1 MTAHGAGFS
10 GRIGVGVR
18 PALVL
23 VDVVRAYVEPDGPFW
38 LGSHEAVDRMLQGC
52 RRLLDAARASD
63 RPVVR
68 TVVRYAPGAADA
80 GWFVAKVPALAHFAI
95 DAPGDWGALAT
106 ALDPRAGESVVAKRH
121 ASAFAGTPL
130 ASELT
135 ARGVDTVVVCGV
147 STSGCV
153 RATATDALA
162 LGLRPL
168 VVGPACADRSE
179 ALHARNL
186 ADLDAKY
193 ADVVDLA
200 GGLAALDVPPGATP
214 S

>member
-1 MTAHGAGFS
+1 MTAHGAAFS
-10 GRIGVGVR
+10 GRIGVGLR
-18 PALVL
+18 PALVV

-38 LGSHEAVDRMLQGC
+38 LGSDEAAARMVHGC
-52 RRLLDAARASD
+52 GRLVDAARASGL
-63 RPVVR
+63 PVLW
-68 TVVRYAPGAADA
+68 TVVRYGPGASDA
-80 GWFVAKVPALAHFAI
+80 GWFVVKVPALAHFAV
-95 DAPGDWGALAT
+95 DAPGDWGAIAT
-106 ALDPRAGESVVAKRH
+106 GLDPRAGESVVAKRH

-153 RATATDALA
+153 RASATDALA
-162 LGLRPL
+162 HGFRPL

-179 ALHARNL
+179 GLHAQNL

-193 ADVVDLA
+193 ADVVDLEA
-200 GGLAALDVPPGATP
+200 GLAALGPP